1 VLWECNGNGNH
12 FGYGLKSV
20 RGHLEPRGSGTWR
33 AKVFLGQDSN
43 GRQRYLTRTV
53 HGTKREADAQLRQ
66 LILEA
71 GLAHETS
78 QATMDDLAAK
88 WLDLAAESLSP
99 STLREYRRL
108 LEKIVLPQFG
118 SVKIR
123 AIRPSD
129 LDSFY
134 AGLRRRGVS
143 GRALS
148 AQSVHHVHALVR
160 RLLNQALKWGWILSN
175 PALNASP
182 PRVDRVVLEV
192 PDVETVTQII
202 NLAQERNPD
211 IACFLRLAAITG
223 ARRGELCAIRWRDF
237 DKSGVLSISHSIVD
251 GRNDELIEKGTKTHA
266 SRKVVMDALTMRV
279 LDSQRERCE
288 ERSKS
293 CGKKLLRN
301 SFVFSSSLDG
311 SIPWRPHRVTLAFK
325 RLCDELEING
335 VRLHDLR
342 HFTATQ
348 MLASGVPVKT
358 VAGRLGHANAAT
370 TLNVY
375 AHALESS
382 DAEAAHLL
390 GNILNDHGDY

>member
-1 VLWECNGNGNH
+1 
-12 FGYGLKSV
+12 V

>member
-1 VLWECNGNGNH
+1 M
-12 FGYGLKSV
+12 

-33 AKVFLGQDSN
+33 AKVFLGQDAN

-53 HGTKREADAQLRQ
+53 HGTKREADEQLRQ

-78 QATMDDLAAK
+78 HATMDDLAAK
-88 WLDLAAESLSP
+88 WLELASETLSP

-108 LEKIVLPQFG
+108 LVKIILPQFG
-118 SVKIR
+118 SVKVR

-129 LDSFY
+129 LDGFY
-134 AGLRRRGVS
+134 ASLRRRGVNG
-143 GRALS
+143 GRSLS
-148 AQSVHHVHALVR
+148 AQSVHHVHALIR
-160 RLLNQALKWGWILSN
+160 RLLNQALKWGWILTN

-182 PRVDRVVLEV
+182 PRVNRVELEV
-192 PDVETVTQII
+192 PDVETVTKII
-202 NLAQERNPD
+202 NFAEERNPD
-211 IACFLRLAAITG
+211 IACFLRLAAVTG

-237 DKSGVLSISHSIVD
+237 DKSGALSIKHSIVD

-266 SRKVVMDALTMRV
+266 SRKVVIDAMTLKV
-279 LDSQRERCE
+279 VDSQRERCE
-288 ERSKS
+288 ERSRA
-293 CGKKLLRN
+293 CGRRFSRN
-301 SFVFSSSLDG
+301 SFVFASSLDG
-311 SIPWRPHRVTLAFK
+311 SVPWRPHRVTLAFK
-325 RLCDELEING
+325 RLCNELGISG
-335 VRLHDLR
+335 VRLHDFR

-390 GNILNDHGDY
+390 GSILNDHGGH

>member
-1 VLWECNGNGNH
+1 
-12 FGYGLKSV
+12 V
-20 RGHLEPRGSGTWR
+20 RGHLEARGSGTWR
-33 AKVFLGQDSN
+33 AKVFLGQDAD

-53 HGTKREADAQLRQ
+53 HGTRREADAQLRQ

-78 QATMDDLAAK
+78 HSTMDDLAAK
-88 WLDLAAESLSP
+88 WLELATETLSP

-108 LEKIVLPQFG
+108 LAKIILPQFG
-118 SVKIR
+118 SVKVR

-129 LDSFY
+129 LDTFY
-134 AGLRRRGVS
+134 ASLRRRGVS

-148 AQSVHHVHALVR
+148 AQSVRHVHALIR
-160 RLLNQALKWGWILSN
+160 RLLNQALKWGWILTNS
-175 PALNASP
+175 ALNASP
-182 PRVDRVVLEV
+182 PRVDRVELEV
-192 PDVETVTQII
+192 PDVETVMRII
-202 NLAQERNPD
+202 NFAEERNPD
-211 IACFLRLAAITG
+211 IACFLRLAAVTG

-237 DKSGVLSISHSIVD
+237 DKKGALSIKHSIVD
-251 GRNDELIEKGTKTHA
+251 GRNDELFEKGTKTHA
-266 SRKVVMDALTMRV
+266 SRKVVIDALTLRV
-279 LDSQRERCE
+279 VESQRQRCE
-288 ERSKS
+288 ERSRA
-293 CGKKLLRN
+293 CGKKFSRN
-301 SFVFSSSLDG
+301 SFVFTSSLDG

-325 RLCDELEING
+325 RLCNELGISG
-335 VRLHDLR
+335 VRLHDFR

-382 DAEAAHLL
+382 DADAAHLL
-390 GNILNDHGDY
+390 GSILNDHGDF

>member
-1 VLWECNGNGNH
+1 
-12 FGYGLKSV
+12 V

-33 AKVFLGQDSN
+33 AKVFLGQDAN

-53 HGTKREADAQLRQ
+53 HGTRREADAQLRQ

-78 QATMDDLAAK
+78 HATLDDLAAK
-88 WLDLAAESLSP
+88 WLELVSETLSP

-108 LEKIVLPQFG
+108 LAKIILPQFG
-118 SVKIR
+118 SMKVR

-129 LDSFY
+129 LDTFY
-134 AGLRRRGVS
+134 ASLRRRGVS
-143 GRALS
+143 GRPLS
-148 AQSVHHVHALVR
+148 AQSVHHVHALIQ
-160 RLLNQALKWGWILSN
+160 RLLNQAMKWGWLLAN
-175 PALNASP
+175 PALNSSP
-182 PRVDRVVLEV
+182 PRVDRVELDV
-192 PDVETVTQII
+192 PDVETVTHII
-202 NLAQERNPD
+202 NFARERNPD
-211 IACFLRLAAITG
+211 IACFLRLAAVTG

-237 DKSGVLSISHSIVD
+237 DKKGTLSIKHSIVD

-266 SRKVVMDALTMRV
+266 SRSVVIDALTLKV
-279 LDSQRERCE
+279 VESQRERSE
-288 ERSKS
+288 ERSKA
-293 CGKKLLRN
+293 CGGNFSRN
-301 SFVFSSSLDG
+301 NFVFASSLDG
-311 SIPWRPHRVTLAFK
+311 SMPWRPHRVTLAFK
-325 RLCDELEING
+325 RLCDELGING

-348 MLASGVPVKT
+348 MLAAGVPVKT

-382 DAEAAHLL
+382 DADAAHLL
-390 GNILNDHGDY
+390 GGLLNDHGDI

>member
-1 VLWECNGNGNH
+1 M
-12 FGYGLKSV
+12 
-20 RGHLEPRGSGTWR
+20 RGHLEARGSGTWR
-33 AKVFLGQDSN
+33 AKVFLGQDAD

-53 HGTKREADAQLRQ
+53 HGTRREADAQLRQ

-78 QATMDDLAAK
+78 HSTMDDLAAK
-88 WLDLAAESLSP
+88 WLELATETLSP

-108 LEKIVLPQFG
+108 LAKIILPQFG
-118 SVKIR
+118 SVKVR

-129 LDSFY
+129 LDTFY
-134 AGLRRRGVS
+134 ASLRRRGVS

-148 AQSVHHVHALVR
+148 AQSVRHVHALIR
-160 RLLNQALKWGWILSN
+160 RLLNQALKWGWILTNS
-175 PALNASP
+175 ALNASP
-182 PRVDRVVLEV
+182 PRVDRVELEV
-192 PDVETVTQII
+192 PDVETVMRII
-202 NLAQERNPD
+202 NFAEERNPD
-211 IACFLRLAAITG
+211 IACFLRLAAVTG

-237 DKSGVLSISHSIVD
+237 DKKGALSIKHSIVD
-251 GRNDELIEKGTKTHA
+251 GRNDELFEKGTKTHA
-266 SRKVVMDALTMRV
+266 SRKVVIDALTLRV
-279 LDSQRERCE
+279 VESQRQRCE
-288 ERSKS
+288 ERSRA
-293 CGKKLLRN
+293 CGKKFSRN
-301 SFVFSSSLDG
+301 SFVFTSSLDG

-325 RLCDELEING
+325 RLCNELGISG
-335 VRLHDLR
+335 VRLHDFR

-382 DAEAAHLL
+382 DADAAHLL
-390 GNILNDHGDY
+390 GSILNDHGDF

>member
-1 VLWECNGNGNH
+1 M
-12 FGYGLKSV
+12 

-33 AKVFLGQDSN
+33 AKVFLGQDAN

-78 QATMDDLAAK
+78 HATMDDLAAK
-88 WLDLAAESLSP
+88 WLELASETLSP

-108 LEKIVLPQFG
+108 LEKIILPQFG
-118 SVKIR
+118 SAKVR

-129 LDSFY
+129 LDTFY
-134 AGLRRRGVS
+134 ASLRRRGVS
-143 GRALS
+143 GRPLS
-148 AQSVHHVHALVR
+148 AQSVRHVHALIR
-160 RLLNQALKWGWILSN
+160 RLLNQALKWGWILTN

-182 PRVDRVVLEV
+182 PRIEPVELEV
-192 PDVETVTQII
+192 PDIETVTRII
-202 NLAQERNPD
+202 NFAQERNPD
-211 IACFLRLAAITG
+211 IACFLRLAAVTG

-237 DKSGVLSISHSIVD
+237 DKCGALSIKHSIID

-266 SRKVVMDALTMRV
+266 SRKVVIDELTLKV
-279 LDSQRERCE
+279 LDAQRERCE
-288 ERSKS
+288 GRSKG
-293 CGKKLLRN
+293 CGKKFSRN
-301 SFVFSSSLDG
+301 GFVFSSSLDG
-311 SIPWRPHRVTLAFK
+311 SAPWRPHRVTLAFK
-325 RLCDELEING
+325 RLCDELGFSG

-375 AHALESS
+375 AHVLESS

-390 GNILNDHGDY
+390 GDLLKDHGGL

>member
-1 VLWECNGNGNH
+1 
-12 FGYGLKSV
+12 V

-33 AKVFLGQDSN
+33 AKVFLGQDAN

-53 HGTKREADAQLRQ
+53 HGTRREADAQLRQ

-78 QATMDDLAAK
+78 HATIDDLAAK
-88 WLDLAAESLSP
+88 WLELATETLSP

-108 LEKIVLPQFG
+108 LAKIILPQFG
-118 SVKIR
+118 SAKVR
-123 AIRPSD
+123 TIRPSD
-129 LDSFY
+129 LDTFY
-134 AGLRRRGVS
+134 ARLLRRGVN
-143 GRALS
+143 GRSLS
-148 AQSVHHVHALVR
+148 AQSVHHVHALIR
-160 RLLNQALKWGWILSN
+160 RLLNQALKWGWILTN

-182 PRVDRVVLEV
+182 PRVDRVELNV
-192 PDVETVTQII
+192 PDVATVTQII
-202 NLAQERNPD
+202 NFAQKRNPD
-211 IACFLRLAAITG
+211 IACFLRLAAVTG

-237 DKSGVLSISHSIVD
+237 DKSGALSIKHSIVD
-251 GRNDELIEKGTKTHA
+251 GRNDELIEKGTKTHS
-266 SRKVVMDALTMRV
+266 SRKVVIDALTSKV
-279 LDSQRERCE
+279 VDSQRERDE
-288 ERSKS
+288 ERSKA
-293 CGKKLLRN
+293 CGKKFSRN
-301 SFVFSSSLDG
+301 NFVFASSLDG
-311 SIPWRPHRVTLAFK
+311 SVPWRPHRVTLAFK
-325 RLCDELEING
+325 RLCDELGISG

-390 GNILNDHGDY
+390 GKILNDHGDI

>member
-1 VLWECNGNGNH
+1 
-12 FGYGLKSV
+12 V
-20 RGHLEPRGSGTWR
+20 RGHLEHRGIGTWR
-33 AKVFLGQDSN
+33 AKVFLGQDAN

-66 LILEA
+66 LMLEA

-78 QATMDDLAAK
+78 HATFDDLAAK
-88 WLDLAAESLSP
+88 WLELASETLSP

-108 LEKIVLPQFG
+108 LVRIILPQFG
-118 SVKIR
+118 SVKVR
-123 AIRPSD
+123 VIRPSD
-129 LDSFY
+129 LDTFY
-134 AGLRRRGVS
+134 ASLHRRGVS

-148 AQSVHHVHALVR
+148 AQSVHHVHALIR
-160 RLLNQALKWGWILSN
+160 RLLNQAQKWGWILTN

-182 PRVDRVVLEV
+182 PRVNRVELEV
-192 PDVETVTQII
+192 PDVETITRII
-202 NLAQERNPD
+202 NFAEERNPD
-211 IACFLRLAAITG
+211 IACFLRLAAVTG

-237 DKSGVLSISHSIVD
+237 DKKWTLSIKHSIVD
-251 GRNDELIEKGTKTHA
+251 GRIDELIEKGTKTHA
-266 SRKVVMDALTMRV
+266 SRKVVIDALTLRV
-279 LDSQRERCE
+279 VESQRERSE
-288 ERSKS
+288 ERSKE
-293 CGKKLLRN
+293 CGKKFSRN
-301 SFVFSSSLDG
+301 NFVFASSLDG
-311 SIPWRPHRVTLAFK
+311 CVPWRPHRVTLAFK
-325 RLCDELEING
+325 RLCDELGISG

-358 VAGRLGHANAAT
+358 VAARLGHANAAT

-390 GNILNDHGDY
+390 GAILNDHRDH

>member
-1 VLWECNGNGNH
+1 M
-12 FGYGLKSV
+12 
-20 RGHLEPRGSGTWR
+20 RGHLEARGSGTWR
-33 AKVFLGQDSN
+33 AKVFLGQDAN

-78 QATMDDLAAK
+78 HATMDDLAAK
-88 WLDLAAESLSP
+88 WLELVSETLSP
-99 STLREYRRL
+99 STLREYSRL
-108 LEKIVLPQFG
+108 LEKIILPQFG
-118 SVKIR
+118 SAKVR
-123 AIRPSD
+123 AVRPSD
-129 LDSFY
+129 LDTFY
-134 AGLRRRGVS
+134 ASLRRRGVS
-143 GRALS
+143 GRPLS
-148 AQSVHHVHALVR
+148 AQSVHHVHALIR
-160 RLLNQALKWGWILSN
+160 RLLNQALKWGWIMTN

-182 PRVDRVVLEV
+182 PRVDRVEFEV
-192 PDVETVTQII
+192 PDVETVTKII
-202 NLAQERNPD
+202 NFAQVRNPD
-211 IACFLRLAAITG
+211 IACFLRLAAVTG
-223 ARRGELCAIRWRDF
+223 ARRGELCAMRWRDV
-237 DKSGVLSISHSIVD
+237 DKNGTLSIKHSIVD

-266 SRKVVMDALTMRV
+266 SRKVMIDALTMRV
-279 LDSQRERCE
+279 LNTQRERCE
-288 ERSKS
+288 ERSKD
-293 CGKKLLRN
+293 CGKKFSRN

-311 SIPWRPHRVTLAFK
+311 SLPWRPHRVTLAFT
-325 RLCDELEING
+325 RLRDELGVSG

-358 VAGRLGHANAAT
+358 VAVRLGHANAAT

-390 GNILNDHGDY
+390 GSILNDHVDFQIPGK

>member
-1 VLWECNGNGNH
+1 M
-12 FGYGLKSV
+12 
-20 RGHLEPRGSGTWR
+20 RGHLEARGSGTWR
-33 AKVFLGQDSN
+33 AKVFLGQDAK

-71 GLAHETS
+71 GLAHES
-78 QATMDDLAAK
+78 SHATMDDLAAK
-88 WLDLAAESLSP
+88 WLELAPETLSP
-99 STLREYRRL
+99 STLREYRRI
-108 LEKIVLPQFG
+108 LEKIILPQFG
-118 SVKIR
+118 SVKVR

-129 LDSFY
+129 LDTFY

-143 GRALS
+143 GRPLG
-148 AQSVHHVHALVR
+148 AQSVHHVHALIR
-160 RLLNQALKWGWILSN
+160 RLLNQALKWGWILTN
-175 PALNASP
+175 PALNATP
-182 PRVDRVVLEV
+182 PRVDRIELDV
-192 PDVETVTQII
+192 PDVETVTRII
-202 NLAQERNPD
+202 NRAQERNPD
-211 IACFLRLAAITG
+211 IACFLRLAAVTG

-237 DKSGVLSISHSIVD
+237 DKSGALTIKHSIVD

-266 SRKVVMDALTMRV
+266 SRRVVIDELTMRV
-279 LDSQRERCE
+279 VDSQRERCE
-288 ERSKS
+288 ERSKA
-293 CGKKLLRN
+293 CAKKFTRN
-301 SFVFSSSLDG
+301 NFVFASSLDG
-311 SIPWRPHRVTLAFK
+311 SVPWRPHRVTLAFI
-325 RLCDELEING
+325 RLCDELGIDG

-382 DAEAAHLL
+382 DAEAARLL
-390 GNILNDHGDY
+390 GNILNDHGDL

>member
-1 VLWECNGNGNH
+1 
-12 FGYGLKSV
+12 V

-33 AKVFLGQDSN
+33 AKVFLGQDAG

-53 HGTKREADAQLRQ
+53 HGTRREADVQLRQ

-78 QATMDDLAAK
+78 HATFDDLAAK
-88 WLDLAAESLSP
+88 WLELASASLSP

-108 LEKIVLPQFG
+108 LAKIILPQFG
-118 SVKIR
+118 SVKVR

-129 LDSFY
+129 LDIFY
-134 AGLRRRGVS
+134 GSLRRRGVS
-143 GRALS
+143 GRPLS
-148 AQSVHHVHALVR
+148 AQSVHHVHALIR
-160 RLLNQALKWGWILSN
+160 RLLNQALKWGWILTN
-175 PALNASP
+175 PALSASP
-182 PRVDRVVLEV
+182 PRVDRVELDV
-192 PDVETVTQII
+192 PDVATVTQII
-202 NLAQERNPD
+202 NFAHERNPD
-211 IACFLRLAAITG
+211 IACFLRLAAVTG

-237 DKSGVLSISHSIVD
+237 DKNGTLSIKHSIVD

-266 SRKVVMDALTMRV
+266 SRKVVIDELTMRV
-279 LDSQRERCE
+279 VDSQRNRCE
-288 ERSKS
+288 ERSRASGRKFS
-293 CGKKLLRN
+293 RN

-311 SIPWRPHRVTLAFK
+311 SVPWRPHRVTLAFK
-325 RLCDELEING
+325 RLCDELDISG

-390 GNILNDHGDY
+390 GSILNDHGDY

>member
-1 VLWECNGNGNH
+1 M
-12 FGYGLKSV
+12 

-33 AKVFLGQDSN
+33 AKVFLGQDAN

-78 QATMDDLAAK
+78 HATVDDLAAK
-88 WLDLAAESLSP
+88 WLELVSQTLSP

-108 LEKIVLPQFG
+108 LEKIILPQFG
-118 SVKIR
+118 RAKVR

-129 LDSFY
+129 LDTFY
-134 AGLRRRGVS
+134 ASLRRHGVS
-143 GRALS
+143 GRSLS
-148 AQSVHHVHALVR
+148 AQSVHHVHALIR
-160 RLLNQALKWGWILSN
+160 RLLNQALKWGWILTN

-182 PRVDRVVLEV
+182 PRVDRVELEV
-192 PDVETVTQII
+192 PDVATVTRII
-202 NLAQERNPD
+202 NCAQERNPD
-211 IACFLRLAAITG
+211 VACFLRLAAVTG
-223 ARRGELCAIRWRDF
+223 ARRGELCAIRWQDF
-237 DKSGVLSISHSIVD
+237 DKGATLAIKHSIVD
-251 GRNDELIEKGTKTHA
+251 GRRDELIEKGTKTHA
-266 SRKVVMDALTMRV
+266 SRKVVIDALTMRV
-279 LDSQRERCE
+279 VDSQRQRCE
-288 ERSKS
+288 ERSKAS
-293 CGKKLLRN
+293 GKKFSRSN
-301 SFVFSSSLDG
+301 FVFASSLDG
-311 SIPWRPHRVTLAFK
+311 SVPWRPHRVTLAFK
-325 RLCDELEING
+325 RLCDELGISG

-382 DAEAAHLL
+382 DADAAHLL
-390 GNILNDHGDY
+390 GSILDDHSDY

>member
-1 VLWECNGNGNH
+1 M
-12 FGYGLKSV
+12 
-20 RGHLEPRGSGTWR
+20 
-33 AKVFLGQDSN
+33 
-43 GRQRYLTRTV
+43 
-53 HGTKREADAQLRQ
+53 
-66 LILEA
+66 ILEA

>member
-1 VLWECNGNGNH
+1 M
-12 FGYGLKSV
+12 
-20 RGHLEPRGSGTWR
+20 RGHLEARGVATWR
-33 AKVFLGQDSN
+33 AKVFLGQDVN
-43 GRQRYLTRTV
+43 GRQRYLTRTI

-78 QATMDDLAAK
+78 HATMEDLAAK
-88 WLDLAAESLSP
+88 WLELASETLSP

-108 LEKIVLPQFG
+108 LEKIILPQFG
-118 SVKIR
+118 SVKVR
-123 AIRPSD
+123 AIRSSD
-129 LDSFY
+129 LDTFY
-134 AGLRRRGVS
+134 GSLRRSGVS
-143 GRALS
+143 GRPLS
-148 AQSVHHVHALVR
+148 AQSVHHVHALIR
-160 RLLNQALKWGWILSN
+160 RLLNQALKWGWILTN

-182 PRVDRVVLEV
+182 PRVDRVELEV

-202 NLAQERNPD
+202 NFAQERNPD
-211 IACFLRLAAITG
+211 IACFLRLAAVTG

-237 DKSGVLSISHSIVD
+237 DKKGTLSIKHSIVD

-266 SRKVVMDALTMRV
+266 SRKVVIDAMTMRV
-279 LDSQRERCE
+279 IDSQRERGE
-288 ERSKS
+288 ERSKE
-293 CGKKLLRN
+293 CGRKFSRN
-301 SFVFSSSLDG
+301 DFVFASSLDG
-311 SIPWRPHRVTLAFK
+311 SVPWRPHRVTLAFK
-325 RLCDELEING
+325 RLCDELGIDG

-382 DAEAAHLL
+382 DAEAAHLI
-390 GNILNDHGDY
+390 GGILNDHGDY

>member
-1 VLWECNGNGNH
+1 M
-12 FGYGLKSV
+12 